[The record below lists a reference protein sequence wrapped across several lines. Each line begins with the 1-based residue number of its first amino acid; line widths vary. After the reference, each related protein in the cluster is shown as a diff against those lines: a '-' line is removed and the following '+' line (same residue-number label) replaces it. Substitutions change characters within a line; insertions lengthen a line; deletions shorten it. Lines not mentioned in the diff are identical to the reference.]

1 MKLTR
6 RGLFK
11 GLVAIATVPWNVM
24 SKKPVSLPKP
34 MGVKEGEMPFVLNDL
49 SGKWKFSTTELPRNF
64 CFCNEDERFRA
75 FIDSMVV
82 SKDSNS

>member
-11 GLVAIATVPWNVM
+11 GLVAIATVPWNVLA
-24 SKKPVSLPKP
+24 KKPVSLSEPTS
-34 MGVKEGEMPFVLNDL
+34 VREGEIPFKLRDL
-49 SGKWKFSTTELPRNF
+49 SGKWRFSVTELPINT

-82 SKDSNS
+82 SKDPN